1 MSANTTEPLPV
12 RMLNEYAY
20 CPRLF
25 HLMHVDGRWDD
36 NLYTDEGR
44 SAHKRVDA
52 EDDALP
58 APPAEGGDDP
68 PVVARSVSLGS
79 ETLGLSAKLDLVEI
93 EGGQSVPVE
102 TKRGS
107 PPDNPLRSYEP
118 ERVQLM
124 AQGLLLRE
132 HGHLCDHGMLY
143 FAQTRQRVLV
153 VLSPEL
159 EARTRLLLSEA
170 RAASQRIDRPPPLDD
185 SPKCHGCSLSGIC
198 LPDETR
204 VLGDPDKPM
213 TDVRRLYP
221 ARDDAL
227 PLYVQEQ
234 GARVGKAG
242 EAVEVTKG
250 GQALGRFPLKDVSQI
265 VLCGAI
271 SVTPAA
277 MHWLVENGV
286 PIVHLSMG
294 GWFYGITQGQGLRNA
309 YDRAAQF
316 AAAADDGRRLRFA
329 KAVVSAKA
337 QNQRTLLRRN
347 AGAAADAALEAM
359 RRQLAHVEAA
369 ADCESLLGIE
379 GSLAA
384 SYFGVFSLMLTAPA
398 FAASFAEAGRNR
410 RPPRDPVNA
419 MLSFGYA
426 LLAKECTV
434 ALLAEGL
441 DPWWGLYHRPR
452 HGRPALA
459 LDLMEEFRPLIV
471 DSAVLSAVN
480 TGMLAENDFVCGAG
494 GCAMKPTARK
504 AFIRAYEARLDQLI
518 THPIFDYRCS
528 WRAVVRLQARLLA
541 KWLRGDI
548 PVYTGITTR

>member
-1 MSANTTEPLPV
+1 MATNEPLT
-12 RMLNEYAY
+12 LDALHQYAY
-20 CPRLF
+20 CPRRM
-25 HLMHVDGRWDD
+25 HLMHVDGRWES
-36 NLYTDEGR
+36 NIFTDQGR
-44 SAHKRVDA
+44 SAHKRVDDA
-52 EDDALP
+52 DDALP
-58 APPAEGGDDP
+58 APPTEGGDEP

-79 ETLGLSAKLDLVEI
+79 EALGLSAKLDLI
-93 EGGQSVPVE
+93 DIDGSTAVPVE

-107 PPDNPLRSYEP
+107 PPDNPLHSYEP

-124 AQGLLLRE
+124 AQGMLLRE
-132 HGHLCDHGMLY
+132 HGYASHHGVLY
-143 FAQTRQRVLV
+143 FAHARHRVHV
-153 VLSPEL
+153 DFTIEL
-159 EARTRLLLSEA
+159 EARTRLLLAEA
-170 RAASQRIDRPPPLDD
+170 NAAAQRIEHPAPLDD
-185 SPKCHGCSLSGIC
+185 SPKCHGCSLAGIC

-204 VLGDPDKPM
+204 VLSDPDKPLA
-213 TDVRRLYP
+213 DVRRLYP

-227 PLYVQEQ
+227 PLYIQEQ
-234 GARVGKAG
+234 GTRVGKSG
-242 EAVEVTKG
+242 EAIEVTRG
-250 GQALGRFPLKDVSQI
+250 GQSAGRFPLKDVSQL

-277 MHWLVENGV
+277 LHWLCENGV
-286 PIVHLSMG
+286 PIVHISMG
-294 GWFYGITQGQGLRNA
+294 GWFYGITQGMGLRNA

-316 AAAADDGRRLRFA
+316 AAAADDGRRIRFA
-329 KAVVSAKA
+329 REVVRAKT

-347 AGAAADAALEAM
+347 AGAQADDALENM
-359 RRQLAHVEAA
+359 RRQILHIDAA
-369 ADCESLLGIE
+369 ADCDSLLGIE
-379 GSLAA
+379 GILAA
-384 SYFGVFSLMLTAPA
+384 IYFGGFSLMLTAAP
-398 FAASFAEAGRNR
+398 FATSFADAGRNR

-459 LDLMEEFRPLIV
+459 LDMMEEFRPLIV

-480 TGMLAENDFVCGAG
+480 TGMVAENDFVQAAG
-494 GCAMKPTARK
+494 GCSMKPAGRK

-518 THPIFDYRCS
+518 THPVFDYRCS

-541 KWLRGDI
+541 KWLRGDV
-548 PVYTGITTR
+548 PTYTGITTR

>member
-1 MSANTTEPLPV
+1 MPTNTTEPLPV

-20 CPRLF
+20 CLRLF

-58 APPAEGGDDP
+58 
-68 PVVARSVSLGS
+68 
-79 ETLGLSAKLDLVEI
+79 
-93 EGGQSVPVE
+93 
-102 TKRGS
+102 
-107 PPDNPLRSYEP
+107 
-118 ERVQLM
+118 
-124 AQGLLLRE
+124 
-132 HGHLCDHGMLY
+132 
-143 FAQTRQRVLV
+143 
-153 VLSPEL
+153 
-159 EARTRLLLSEA
+159 
-170 RAASQRIDRPPPLDD
+170 
-185 SPKCHGCSLSGIC
+185 
-198 LPDETR
+198 
-204 VLGDPDKPM
+204 
-213 TDVRRLYP
+213 
-221 ARDDAL
+221 
-227 PLYVQEQ
+227 LYVQE
-234 GARVGKAG
+234 
-242 EAVEVTKG
+242 
-250 GQALGRFPLKDVSQI
+250 
-265 VLCGAI
+265 
-271 SVTPAA
+271 
-277 MHWLVENGV
+277 HWLVENGV

-294 GWFYGITQGQGLRNA
+294 HWFYGITQGEGLRNA

-329 KAVVSAKA
+329 QAVVSAKA

-347 AGAAADAALEAM
+347 GGAGAEDALESM

-441 DPWWGLYHRPR
+441 DPWWGVYLVSYDVADDKRRTRVFKLLRDTGDRVQYSVFCCQLNPRELHALKEAVRERLHREEDQTLFLDA
-452 HGRPALA
+452 GVVDGQRP
-459 LDLMEEFRPLIV
+459 DPLETPGF
-471 DSAVLSAVN
+471 AVAKHAIL
-480 TGMLAENDFVCGAG
+480 
-494 GCAMKPTARK
+494 P
-504 AFIRAYEARLDQLI
+504 Q
-518 THPIFDYRCS
+518 TH
-528 WRAVVRLQARLLA
+528 
-541 KWLRGDI
+541 
-548 PVYTGITTR
+548 